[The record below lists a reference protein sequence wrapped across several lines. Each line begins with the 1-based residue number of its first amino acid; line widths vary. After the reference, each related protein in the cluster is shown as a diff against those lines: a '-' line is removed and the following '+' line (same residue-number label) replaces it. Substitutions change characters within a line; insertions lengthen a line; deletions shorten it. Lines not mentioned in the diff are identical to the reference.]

1 MSDKHIRDGCSAV
14 GNKKNGGK
22 YPGSVLLGD
31 IAKYGSH
38 AACKGDSPRDT
49 RSHSRQQKK
58 DTELN
63 FSEAMMPA
71 MHRVKATIPIRCA
84 PTGFMRP
91 ASDPPIRYGVI
102 MQAKTAAAT
111 KVLSVCNWSK
121 KKKVTLIKPNGVN

>member
-1 MSDKHIRDGCSAV
+1 M
-14 GNKKNGGK
+14 
-22 YPGSVLLGD
+22 VLMLPVKA
-31 IAKYGSH
+31 IPH
-38 AACKGDSPRDT
+38 AIPAPT
-49 RSHSRQQKK
+49 VASRKK

-111 KVLSVCNWSK
+111 KVLSVCNCSAAIDA
-121 KKKVTLIKPNGVN
+121 LNGR